1 MLYRPN
7 YAGALRCIG
16 QALQNQKIEVFE
28 LRTHADEFR
37 LQGGDPNPPY
47 IAVIELRFSIENIT
61 ILDREGQARRR
72 RSNAEIRFD
81 SIPEILRAVGEY
93 IDSKRGY
100 LRHVNN
106 TNSSSFDDP
115 AVEIEYESRAGDVR
129 SETLEMSFIRE
140 AVVRMYKR
148 RARISNPINILTRQR

>member
-1 MLYRPN
+1 MLNLPN
-7 YAGALRCIG
+7 YAGVLRCIG
-16 QALQNQKIEVFE
+16 QALEDHEIELFE
-28 LRTHADEFR
+28 LRNHANEFR
-37 LQGGDPNPPY
+37 VVGADPNPPY
-47 IAVIELRFSIENIT
+47 TDLIELNFSLQNIEV
-61 ILDREGQARRR
+61 LDREGQARRGR
-72 RSNAEIRFD
+72 PTTDVGFD
-81 SIPEILRAVGEY
+81 NIPEMLRAIGKY
-93 IDSKRGY
+93 IDNKRGY

-115 AVEIEYESRAGDVR
+115 AVEVEYESRAGDVR

>member
-1 MLYRPN
+1 MLYLPN

-72 RSNAEIRFD
+72 QSNAEIRFD
-81 SIPEILRAVGEY
+81 SLPEILRAVGEY
-93 IDSKRGY
+93 IDNKRGY

-129 SETLEMSFIRE
+129 SETLSMSFIRE